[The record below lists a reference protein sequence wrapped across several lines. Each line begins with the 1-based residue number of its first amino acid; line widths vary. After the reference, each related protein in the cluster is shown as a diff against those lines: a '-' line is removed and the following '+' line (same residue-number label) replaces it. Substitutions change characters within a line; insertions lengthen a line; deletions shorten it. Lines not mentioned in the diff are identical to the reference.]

1 MLIKLQVVAVMKL
14 ESCNNRDSLEINCNV
29 NEGRQSDTYPQNLK
43 GEIMWLKKVKY
54 KEADWEEV
62 PTEDLWEDGELDSEQ
77 VKEKLYQEVIRQGVW
92 KLIRRK
98 DD

>member
-1 MLIKLQVVAVMKL
+1 MNNKKRDFIPINKDLIHM
-14 ESCNNRDSLEINCNV
+14 IFH
-29 NEGRQSDTYPQNLK
+29 SDK
-43 GEIMWLKKVKY
+43 
-54 KEADWEEV
+54 WEEV
-62 PTEDLWEDGELDSEQ
+62 PDEDLWEDGELDSEQ